1 MASLNVYNYII
12 NKNYGVGSLHQ
23 PAIWSHKPHPGGGL
37 VVVQQLEGSSLTG
50 WKARPGTPSPSP
62 PSRTSASH
70 NHHHQLT
77 SITSS
82 KSKRKAYTHKKEH
95 ENSRKRRL
103 VAASNNLRMNDWYPG
118 SCKLEA
124 REATSQVSFHRLI
137 SFCLSV
143 SISYKWLRP
152 WFFNLL

>member
-23 PAIWSHKPHPGGGL
+23 SAIWSHKPHPGGGL
-37 VVVQQLEGSSLTG
+37 VVVQQLEGASLTG
-50 WKARPGTPSPSP
+50 WKAWPGTPSPSP
-62 PSRTSASH
+62 PSWTSAWC

-103 VAASNNLRMNDWYPG
+103 VAASGNLRMNDWYPG

-124 REATSQVSFHRLI
+124 REATSHLSFHRLI

-152 WFFNLL
+152 WCFNLL